1 MRLAGKVAI
10 VTGGSSGIG
19 KASAYLFAKEGARV
33 VVADVDET
41 GGRQTVSMITE
52 RKGEAVFVH
61 TDVSLASDVE
71 HLINAAVG
79 HYSQIDILFNN
90 AGIYMRRI
98 EIEDVEESL
107 WDRIYSVNIKG
118 AFLGTKFAVP
128 VMKRLGGGSIINT
141 ASMAAVRPSRGL
153 SAYASSKGALITL
166 TKALAV
172 ELSPHKIRVNCICPA
187 LTDTPM
193 IEAEME
199 ELRRASGPSR
209 PLPRLARPEDIAS
222 VALFLASSESL
233 MLSGTCLDVNGGQ
246 IA

>member
-107 WDRIYSVNIKG
+107 
-118 AFLGTKFAVP
+118 
-128 VMKRLGGGSIINT
+128 
-141 ASMAAVRPSRGL
+141 
-153 SAYASSKGALITL
+153 
-166 TKALAV
+166 
-172 ELSPHKIRVNCICPA
+172 
-187 LTDTPM
+187 
-193 IEAEME
+193 
-199 ELRRASGPSR
+199 
-209 PLPRLARPEDIAS
+209 
-222 VALFLASSESL
+222 
-233 MLSGTCLDVNGGQ
+233 
-246 IA
+246 